1 MKRLINGLMPVVLA
15 SALQAYAAGE
25 GDLSELTASSSAA
38 TTEWSVV
45 KADKRHNITT
55 YYKREDNK
63 RFRSFKAEAIYEA
76 SFEAAA
82 CHQLDVENYPRWY
95 MNIEQS
101 RILKRVS
108 DTEFY
113 MYLKLK
119 APLGVPPRDVPLH
132 VVITPYSAKT
142 GALTISY
149 SAVADYLPV
158 NPGIVR
164 MAVYEVGTRIA
175 PVETGKVREE
185 TEGYAEPG
193 GAAPVWLVNY
203 LQRQMPYA
211 NMLARSRDIPRYENG
226 KMPCLFK
233 YKEKD

>member
-1 MKRLINGLMPVVLA
+1 MKCLINSFILVLLA
-15 SALQAYAAGE
+15 STGFVHAAGE
-25 GDLSELTASSSAA
+25 ADLSEFTSSASTVDA
-38 TTEWSVV
+38 GWNLV
-45 KADKRHNITT
+45 KSDKRHNITT

-63 RFRSFKAEAIYEA
+63 RFRSFKAEAIYDA

-82 CHQLDVENYPRWY
+82 CHQFDMENYPRWF
-95 MNIEQS
+95 MNIEES
-101 RILKRVS
+101 RVLKRVS
-108 DTEFY
+108 DTELY

-132 VVITPYSAKT
+132 VVITPYSSKT

-149 SAVADYLPV
+149 SAVSDYLPV

-164 MAVYEVGTRIA
+164 MAVYEVATRIS
-175 PVETGKVREE
+175 PLESGKVREE

-226 KMPCLFK
+226 KIPCQFR
-233 YKEKD
+233 YKE